1 MHTICRRVVLLL
13 TLSALLF
20 GCDGFE
26 SGTPP
31 NDIVEERE
39 TTVQFAL
46 PGAGAVPPADSIVEI
61 PVALVNPDGNDVSVQ
76 VLYAKPASTTGP
88 VDVDSLPTET
98 TVSFTDPGTADT
110 TLVQSLEVDVSN
122 ANIAEGQKQ
131 AFFALQNLETSGS
144 ASFGSPRQF
153 NLSVGPKPLVEAQ
166 NDGPGATV
174 TVLGTVSR
182 AVGAYA
188 RFQDDSGPTGASGLV
203 VRQTFGE
210 LSGGFQDDISNED
223 IRPGTQILVTGTLSE
238 FAGLLQVN
246 GDDLSS
252 YRIVS
257 QGPPPAP
264 QTVTL
269 GTLADDGGEYISEL
283 VRVESLTFPDAS
295 GTFNNDQSY
304 TVEGPDGN
312 TLTFR
317 VQGTDETN
325 IAGTSIPSG
334 TFTYEGVVGIF
345 SGEIQLIPM
354 DPGDV
359 SSSN

>member
-1 MHTICRRVVLLL
+1 MHTICRRVVLLF
-13 TLSALLF
+13 TLSAFLL

-31 NDIVEERE
+31 NEIVEERE

-46 PGAGAVPPADSIVEI
+46 PGAGAVPPADSIVEV
-61 PVALVNPDGNDVSVQ
+61 PVALVNPDGNDVSVE
-76 VLYAKPASTTGP
+76 VLYAEQASTTDP
-88 VDVDSLPTET
+88 VDVGNVPTT
-98 TVSFTDPGTADT
+98 TTISFSDPGTADT
-110 TLVQSLEVDVSN
+110 TLVQSFEIDVSD
-122 ANIAEGQKQ
+122 ANISEGQKQ
-131 AFFALQNLETSGS
+131 AFFALQNLETEGA
-144 ASFGSPRQF
+144 ASLGASRQF
-153 NLSVGPKPLVEAQ
+153 NLSVGPKPIAEAQ
-166 NDGPGATV
+166 SDGPGATV

-182 AVGAYA
+182 TVGAYA
-188 RFQDDSGPTGASGLV
+188 RFQDGSGPTGASGLV

-210 LSGGFQDDISNED
+210 LSGDFQDDISNGD
-223 IRPGTQILVTGTLSE
+223 IRPGTQLLVTGTLSE

-246 GDDLSS
+246 NEDLSG

-257 QGPPPAP
+257 QGPPPDP

-283 VRVESLTFPDAS
+283 VRVEGLTFPDAS

-304 TVEGPDGN
+304 TVEGPNGN

-325 IAGTSIPSG
+325 VGGTSIPSG
-334 TFTYEGVVGIF
+334 PFTYVGTVGIF

-354 DPGDV
+354 EPSDL
-359 SSSN
+359 SSSD